1 MGSLADIR
9 PSASLDVLPYGRLGH
24 EIAPDT
30 AASDIRRL
38 LKPDTKPHHNLG
50 SFVTTALDTHG
61 EQLLLENYAKNL
73 ACRHEYPG
81 IDELHS
87 RCVSILGDLWGVSA
101 AGAPVGSAVSG
112 SSEAI
117 FLGILAMKKRWMAGR
132 TDRDTPREPNI
143 IVGSHA
149 HVAVPNGAS
158 ACDVQI
164 RSLQV
169 SASSNF
175 VVDPF
180 QLEALI
186 DDGTIGIVLI
196 MGSTY
201 TGHFDPVKDVGV
213 MLDKHEAS
221 TGRNIMIHVDA
232 ASGGFVAPFLG
243 KNGGCT
249 QWDFSNSR
257 VASINASGHKF
268 GLATASV
275 GWVLWRDRA
284 CLPDSMVHSSDY
296 LMGQNESVTLSYSQP
311 AHGVVLQYYHLARL
325 GRLGYERIMEEA
337 FQRAVDL
344 GRLLEKTG
352 LFECVDGV
360 YRGPLESVASNKSQ
374 QGATAASRSSGLP
387 LVVFRLRP
395 GVQRQFSGLD
405 EQWISNGL
413 MQRGF
418 SVPCC
423 KLPIGGMEVLV
434 LRIVMRAGV
443 SDEVCQRFVA
453 ALKSL
458 LAVAEAR

>member
-1 MGSLADIR
+1 MGSLTDIR
-9 PSASLDVLPYGRLGH
+9 SSPSLDVLPYGRLGH

-50 SFVTTALDTHG
+50 SFVTTALDSHG

-158 ACDVQI
+158 ACDVQV

-169 SASSNF
+169 SASSSF
-175 VVDPF
+175 VVDPSK
-180 QLEALI
+180 LEALI

-201 TGHFDPVKDVGV
+201 TGHFDPVKDVGA

-249 QWDFSNSR
+249 QWDFSNPR
-257 VASINASGHKF
+257 AASINASGHKF

-275 GWVLWRDRA
+275 GWVLWRDRT
-284 CLPDSMVHSSDY
+284 CLPESIVHSSDY

-325 GRLGYERIMEEA
+325 GRLGYERIIKEA

-360 YRGPLESVASNKSQ
+360 YRGPLDSAANKSQ
-374 QGATAASRSSGLP
+374 QEATAASRSSGLP

-395 GVQRQFSGLD
+395 GVKRQFPGLD
-405 EQWISNGL
+405 EQWISHGL

-418 SVPCC
+418 SVPC
-423 KLPIGGMEVLV
+423 KFLV
-434 LRIVMRAGV
+434 SIRERCA
-443 SDEVCQRFVA
+443 D
-453 ALKSL
+453 
-458 LAVAEAR
+458 

>member
-30 AASDIRRL
+30 AASNIRRL

-50 SFVTTALDTHG
+50 SFVTTALDIHG

-158 ACDVQI
+158 ACDVQV

-243 KNGGCT
+243 KNGSCT
-249 QWDFSNSR
+249 QW
-257 VASINASGHKF
+257 
-268 GLATASV
+268 
-275 GWVLWRDRA
+275 
-284 CLPDSMVHSSDY
+284 
-296 LMGQNESVTLSYSQP
+296 
-311 AHGVVLQYYHLARL
+311 
-325 GRLGYERIMEEA
+325 
-337 FQRAVDL
+337 
-344 GRLLEKTG
+344 
-352 LFECVDGV
+352 
-360 YRGPLESVASNKSQ
+360 
-374 QGATAASRSSGLP
+374 
-387 LVVFRLRP
+387 
-395 GVQRQFSGLD
+395 
-405 EQWISNGL
+405 
-413 MQRGF
+413 
-418 SVPCC
+418 
-423 KLPIGGMEVLV
+423 
-434 LRIVMRAGV
+434 
-443 SDEVCQRFVA
+443 
-453 ALKSL
+453 
-458 LAVAEAR
+458 